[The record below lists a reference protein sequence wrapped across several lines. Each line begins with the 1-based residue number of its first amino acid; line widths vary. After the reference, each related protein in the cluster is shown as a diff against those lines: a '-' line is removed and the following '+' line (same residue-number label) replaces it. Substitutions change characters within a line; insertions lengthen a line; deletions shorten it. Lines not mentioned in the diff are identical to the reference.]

1 MLLIINTEIKMFQ
14 KYLINKCIANFKYA
28 VLFSML
34 IEFNSKIKSKKSV
47 QQVKQNEACKYNRKK
62 TS

>member
-1 MLLIINTEIKMFQ
+1 MLLIINTEVKMFQ
-14 KYLINKCIANFKYA
+14 KYLIKCIANFKYA